1 MILCACSECIKNSP
15 VDSNGQLQNGRY
27 ISSRTHLEHQVA
39 DLKKQHSF
47 VERFS
52 LQNQEPS
59 YEQSESEALVLPST
73 SETTHD
79 DELPAYMNTTLPD
92 MAQLF
97 LSWLHLHGSLSM
109 ETCKTARNF
118 LLKVIN
124 KAQTTSHEAPLESII
139 PKDIRTILKHQ
150 VNIQIQQTV
159 CCPTCF
165 SLYDPPNLPDRC
177 PYRQTTKGRPCNAPL
192 FEVKKLFPGSS
203 HQGKMQ
209 ATRSCLR
216 PKQFPTISLPCSV
229 FYSQNFKSWI
239 TWFLSLK
246 DIESAI
252 EDWAQELQQNP
263 TDTLTDIQQGTAWKG
278 LEWHQGPQYPDCIH
292 LVFSLF
298 VDWFNPRGN
307 KLAGKQQSVGII
319 TMNCMNLPPTMQNRV
334 PLTFLAG
341 LTPGPLAPDI
351 TTISHLMRPL
361 VDELVELS
369 APFNLNTYKHPNG
382 RTVQVK
388 LLPLIGDLGA
398 THKVAGYASHSAN
411 YFCSWCKVHRDDR
424 EKLRLGQPRTAT
436 EVRNTSQ
443 SWMENDTVKGRDAI
457 IRQTGVR
464 YSELNRLTYRDPVK
478 HVALGGLHNWMEGVL
493 MHHFWERWGFQTL
506 SAKGKRCRG
515 EPAAG
520 PNKRQRLDQNLN
532 DNTAVFFP
540 DRNNEEEEDD
550 HSDIELNQ
558 GPGGL
563 FTEMDM
569 NLFRSTMT
577 EIVLPTT
584 IGCIPSQLGKAKC
597 GKLKASQWY
606 VLFVYV
612 IPLIIT
618 DIFVSDIDKIDPK
631 SNLALIMENIAC
643 LVQCTHIVNSR
654 SVKIVH
660 TQRFEDS
667 YRRYNQTSKKI
678 FENLTINPNHHYAL
692 HIPEQIKLWGPLG
705 EVAEWT
711 GERLIGKM
719 HSIQTNHRMGEL
731 EGTMMKRFCQI
742 QRLEAQDAFSD
753 LTDSN
758 KKVNEQSEPRGRAV
772 IMDNDLYEQLLAY
785 MQVTIPEV
793 RHHQSLPHP
802 IDACI
807 LQPDVLFQSTHLCNH
822 TIRVS
827 VASPNNCICFKVQQN
842 IEYGFI
848 HDIIRVTL
856 PGHQSFNLL
865 RIERIENRF
874 CKGARQGSSVFRY
887 WLYQMKTV
895 IGQVFPGRYDFIP
908 TSAVQSIVA
917 YRRLPNNTYGLNSGG
932 VMMVPVN
939 HLSVLQINSSNNL
952 AEGH

>member
-1 MILCACSECIKNSP
+1 
-15 VDSNGQLQNGRY
+15 
-27 ISSRTHLEHQVA
+27 
-39 DLKKQHSF
+39 
-47 VERFS
+47 
-52 LQNQEPS
+52 
-59 YEQSESEALVLPST
+59 
-73 SETTHD
+73 
-79 DELPAYMNTTLPD
+79 
-92 MAQLF
+92 MA
-97 LSWLHLHGSLSM
+97 HLSM

-150 VNIQIQQTV
+150 CAARRVSPSTIL
-159 CCPTCF
+159 PT
-165 SLYDPPNLPDRC
+165 
-177 PYRQTTKGRPCNAPL
+177 
-192 FEVKKLFPGSS
+192 
-203 HQGKMQ
+203 
-209 ATRSCLR
+209 
-216 PKQFPTISLPCSV
+216 
-229 FYSQNFKSWI
+229 
-239 TWFLSLK
+239 FL
-246 DIESAI
+246 
-252 EDWAQELQQNP
+252 
-263 TDTLTDIQQGTAWKG
+263 TAV
-278 LEWHQGPQYPDCIH
+278 PI
-292 LVFSLF
+292 
-298 VDWFNPRGN
+298 
-307 KLAGKQQSVGII
+307 AKQQKEDPVMLRS
-319 TMNCMNLPPTMQNRV
+319 
-334 PLTFLAG
+334 
-341 LTPGPLAPDI
+341 
-351 TTISHLMRPL
+351 SKPL

-436 EVRNTSQ
+436 
-443 SWMENDTVKGRDAI
+443 
-457 IRQTGVR
+457 
-464 YSELNRLTYRDPVK
+464 
-478 HVALGGLHNWMEGVL
+478 
-493 MHHFWERWGFQTL
+493 
-506 SAKGKRCRG
+506 
-515 EPAAG
+515 
-520 PNKRQRLDQNLN
+520 
-532 DNTAVFFP
+532 
-540 DRNNEEEEDD
+540 EEEDD

-742 QRLEAQDAFSD
+742 QRLEAQDGFSD

-842 IEYGFI
+842 IE
-848 HDIIRVTL
+848 VTL

>member
-73 SETTHD
+73 SETTHN

-209 ATRSCLR
+209 ATRSRLR

-263 TDTLTDIQQGTAWKG
+263 TDTLTDIQQGTA
-278 LEWHQGPQYPDCIH
+278 
-292 LVFSLF
+292 
-298 VDWFNPRGN
+298 
-307 KLAGKQQSVGII
+307 
-319 TMNCMNLPPTMQNRV
+319 
-334 PLTFLAG
+334 
-341 LTPGPLAPDI
+341 
-351 TTISHLMRPL
+351 
-361 VDELVELS
+361 
-369 APFNLNTYKHPNG
+369 
-382 RTVQVK
+382 
-388 LLPLIGDLGA
+388 
-398 THKVAGYASHSAN
+398 
-411 YFCSWCKVHRDDR
+411 
-424 EKLRLGQPRTAT
+424 
-436 EVRNTSQ
+436 
-443 SWMENDTVKGRDAI
+443 
-457 IRQTGVR
+457 
-464 YSELNRLTYRDPVK
+464 
-478 HVALGGLHNWMEGVL
+478 
-493 MHHFWERWGFQTL
+493 
-506 SAKGKRCRG
+506 CRG

-520 PNKRQRLDQNLN
+520 PNKRQRLDQNLD

-558 GPGGL
+558 GP
-563 FTEMDM
+563 
-569 NLFRSTMT
+569 
-577 EIVLPTT
+577 
-584 IGCIPSQLGKAKC
+584 
-597 GKLKASQWY
+597 
-606 VLFVYV
+606 
-612 IPLIIT
+612 
-618 DIFVSDIDKIDPK
+618 
-631 SNLALIMENIAC
+631 
-643 LVQCTHIVNSR
+643 
-654 SVKIVH
+654 
-660 TQRFEDS
+660 
-667 YRRYNQTSKKI
+667 
-678 FENLTINPNHHYAL
+678 
-692 HIPEQIKLWGPLG
+692 
-705 EVAEWT
+705 
-711 GERLIGKM
+711 
-719 HSIQTNHRMGEL
+719 
-731 EGTMMKRFCQI
+731 
-742 QRLEAQDAFSD
+742 EAQDGFSD